1 MELILSYASFF
12 LLLSCPPFDSAELAL
27 TLSYASFLFVA
38 RLFPLRG
45 FLSPCIGYVE
55 LGFFFVSRLI
65 NGAGKTGK
73 SILKNRI

>member
-55 LGFFFVSRLI
+55 LGFFFFFLCRDMNI
-65 NGAGKTGK
+65 CFK
-73 SILKNRI
+73 ILCR

>member
-55 LGFFFVSRLI
+55 LGFFFFSIGR
-65 NGAGKTGK
+65 K
-73 SILKNRI
+73 SLGQKKKNSYL